1 MQVKKKEVPFKI
13 QTLCF
18 LNMRL
23 KQSWYF
29 LSIVIYPKHDW
40 LPKYATHA
48 LKDHEL
54 EI

>member
-1 MQVKKKEVPFKI
+1 MQNKI
-13 QTLCF
+13 ETLCF

-29 LSIVIYPKHDW
+29 LSVVIYPKHDW
-40 LPKYATHA
+40 LA